1 MMPDAGIKINSP
13 ILNKNLP
20 VTSNDP
26 DVVFK
31 LLVDRLIG
39 PNKKT
44 TYGIHFCY
52 IFCLCK
58 DKICIYFL
66 FY

>member
-1 MMPDAGIKINSP
+1 MMPDAGIKINSQ

-44 TYGIHFCY
+44 TYGKFV
-52 IFCLCK
+52 FVK
-58 DKICIYFL
+58 KAN
-66 FY
+66 

>member
-1 MMPDAGIKINSP
+1 MPDAVIKMNSP

-31 LLVDRLIG
+31 LFVDRLIG

-44 TYGIHFCY
+44 TYGKFMFIVKY
-52 IFCLCK
+52 QK
-58 DKICIYFL
+58 L
-66 FY
+66 FPVNI